1 MLTHDR
7 QRKLKQRARRAAA
20 KSILN
25 LLEEGWP
32 YKKLDG
38 EDTPEDKEELECM
51 QLAMQALAREVE
63 RSR

>member
-38 EDTPEDKEELECM
+38 EDTPD
-51 QLAMQALAREVE
+51 
-63 RSR
+63 